1 MQYVK
6 IVTDSG
12 EELLQEINQ
21 GAVVRYCS
29 VLDGVTATFEGGST
43 VVNADYP
50 TPAWATEPIVT
61 LPEPAPA
68 PQDYRITRLAFRERF
83 TTAEKVALEL
93 ASLDDP
99 SAAPEAR
106 QMKAALRVYMKD
118 LDSASW
124 VDLQSAATR
133 GGVTQLEMLGLI
145 ADGRATEILD
155 APVRDEERPSA

>member
-29 VLDGVTATFEGGST
+29 VLDGATATFEGGST
-43 VVNADYP
+43 VLDANCP
-50 TPAWATEPIVT
+50 TPPWAAEHVITPSEPD
-61 LPEPAPA
+61 PSA
-68 PQDYRITRLAFRERF
+68 QDSRITRLAFRERF

-99 SAAPEAR
+99 TAAPEAR

-155 APVRDEERPSA
+155 APARDEERPSA

>member
-6 IVTDSG
+6 IVTDDG
-12 EELLQEINQ
+12 LELLQEIS
-21 GAVVRYCS
+21 GGVVVRYCS
-29 VLDGVTATFEGGST
+29 PQDGATVTFTGGSA
-43 VVNADYP
+43 VVDASYP
-50 TPAWATEPIVT
+50 VPLWATEPAQA
-61 LPEPAPA
+61 PAEPAPV
-68 PQDYRITRLAFRERF
+68 DHDSRVTRLAFRERF

-99 SAAPEAR
+99 TAAPEAR

-145 ADGRATEILD
+145 ADGRTTEILD
-155 APVRDEERPSA
+155 APARDEERPSA